1 MESDRDDATSS
12 GRFRYSFRSRGRR
25 SARYCIYQC
34 LRLRP
39 SSCRCLWR
47 TLLRLLRPSVDPRR
61 RRSDVMCQRRRFIPH
76 RRLTIA
82 SRFTFQ

>member
-1 MESDRDDATSS
+1 MLLEMESDRDDATSIDLQ
-12 GRFRYSFRSRGRR
+12 FCK
-25 SARYCIYQC
+25 ARPLGSLLYRC
-34 LRLRP
+34 LRLTP

-47 TLLRLLRPSVDPRR
+47 TLLRLLRPSADPRR

-82 SRFTFQ
+82 SRFRFQ